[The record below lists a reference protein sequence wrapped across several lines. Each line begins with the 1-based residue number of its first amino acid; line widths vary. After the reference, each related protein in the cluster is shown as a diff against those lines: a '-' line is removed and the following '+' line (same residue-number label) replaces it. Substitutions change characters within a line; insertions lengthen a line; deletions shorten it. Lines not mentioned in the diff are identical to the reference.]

1 MITTILHDFSKYPN
15 FEDLDLDM
23 SDFIIEVTY
32 KISNDSIGGYDYCGA
47 NCIDHQPDYA
57 EIENITCLD
66 KDVMKWISKNY
77 HAIAYNLSEQLGKD
91 LT

>member
-32 KISNDSIGGYDYCGA
+32 KISNDSIGSYDYCGA
-47 NCIDHQPDYA
+47 KEFDHQLDYV

-66 KDVMKWISKNY
+66 KVVMKWISKNY